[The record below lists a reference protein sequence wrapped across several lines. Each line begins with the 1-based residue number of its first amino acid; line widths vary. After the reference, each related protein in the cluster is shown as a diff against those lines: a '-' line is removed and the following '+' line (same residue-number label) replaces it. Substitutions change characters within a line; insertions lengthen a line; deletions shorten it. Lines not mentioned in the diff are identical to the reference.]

1 MFSTKMKSFWTTF
14 WLPMILVKNFN
25 FSLLNIIILIWIIP
39 KGVTHDFGQKI
50 QYFFYLFFPWNKARI
65 CTNAVLKKMPF
76 FSIKMFIF
84 QSPKHGIFP
93 RGLTRFFFLEY
104 RETNFPGLFCL
115 KYKLKLEKL
124 PLFNQTMD

>member
-1 MFSTKMKSFWTTF
+1 
-14 WLPMILVKNFN
+14 MILAKKFN
-25 FSLLNIIILIWIIP
+25 IFFI
-39 KGVTHDFGQKI
+39 
-50 QYFFYLFFPWNKARI
+50 YFFLEIKPEYVQS
-65 CTNAVLKKMPF
+65 TVLDKKKMPF

>member
-1 MFSTKMKSFWTTF
+1 
-14 WLPMILVKNFN
+14 MILVKNFN

-50 QYFFYLFFPWNKARI
+50 QYFLYLFFLEIKPEYVQS
-65 CTNAVLKKMPF
+65 AVLDKKDALLF
-76 FSIKMFIF
+76 YKNVHFSKS
-84 QSPKHGIFP
+84 Q
-93 RGLTRFFFLEY
+93 TRNFSKGVNPFFFLEY